1 MAFSAALR
9 RASTSAPLLRRAL
22 GGGHGTFH
30 SFLLRSLP
38 SVSRTA
44 PSSPFASPF
53 SSSSSA
59 VAKKPSS
66 DSTLLRVIDSEIK
79 CAEEC
84 DDHDRVEEIPEG
96 FPFEVQD
103 EKGLNIITLR
113 RSYQGE
119 SIEVV
124 VSMPSL
130 VTGEE
135 PDREREAEN
144 GEDGEGA
151 GEENERPSQS
161 SIPLT
166 VNVTKGDG
174 LSLEFTCTAYPD
186 EIVIDSM
193 SVRENKQSDEEM
205 LAYEGPDFND
215 LDENLQKAFHKY
227 LEIRGISPMTTNF
240 LHEYMI
246 NKDSREYLLWLK
258 NLKQFIQK

>member
-9 RASTSAPLLRRAL
+9 RASTSAPLLCRAL

-166 VNVTKGDG
+166 VNVTK
-174 LSLEFTCTAYPD
+174 ETA
-186 EIVIDSM
+186 
-193 SVRENKQSDEEM
+193 
-205 LAYEGPDFND
+205 
-215 LDENLQKAFHKY
+215 
-227 LEIRGISPMTTNF
+227 
-240 LHEYMI
+240 
-246 NKDSREYLLWLK
+246 
-258 NLKQFIQK
+258 